1 MPHAL
6 PVDCHTQLEALVVG
20 LWRTYEDDRCKF
32 FKTKRLGGMGQEQ
45 HWPRTAV
52 PVLLP
57 TFYSALY
64 ISHRAA
70 CLINLKGE
78 DG

>member
-1 MPHAL
+1 MYVL
-6 PVDCHTQLEALVVG
+6 QNE
-20 LWRTYEDDRCKF
+20 
-32 FKTKRLGGMGQEQ
+32 KRLGGMGQEQ

-64 ISHRAA
+64 ISHRAT
-70 CLINLKGE
+70 CRINLWRGGMGE
-78 DG
+78 RRRSNTGRILQNE